1 MEFKFIYINCH
12 CIQSVFLQF
21 AESSLFLISRHCLQG
36 VAVMNNFMLHFVNM
50 LYFCDN
56 LINNLILYK
65 LLFNLMLQVIY
76 EEHTRHFI

>member
-1 MEFKFIYINCH
+1 
-12 CIQSVFLQF
+12 
-21 AESSLFLISRHCLQG
+21 
-36 VAVMNNFMLHFVNM
+36 MNNFMLHFVNM